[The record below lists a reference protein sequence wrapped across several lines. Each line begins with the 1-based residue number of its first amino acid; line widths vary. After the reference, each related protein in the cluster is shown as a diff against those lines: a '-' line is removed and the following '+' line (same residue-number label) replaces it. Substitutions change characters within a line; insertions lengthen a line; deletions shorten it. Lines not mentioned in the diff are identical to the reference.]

1 MLGAIDLLV
10 CGNSDPGT
18 SCILSPFGKIEGLY
32 FNNSKEPDD
41 VMYNLK
47 QDISRIMKE
56 EGVEYIEIQC
66 ETKEDYYKIIDSLVD
81 FNKDAITVSGV
92 SKKEFNIIIE
102 SVEDI
107 DAEEG
112 EANAEP
118 D

>member
-18 SCILSPFGKIEGLY
+18 SGILSPFGKIEGLY

-47 QDISRIMKE
+47 RDISRIMKE